1 MKTKRL
7 LWAVNEVTT
16 LLIDPK
22 DLIEQVWLGEGTT
35 LAIEGELSAEQQAH
49 ILEKLKEKEDQ
60 GDTDIRWMSED
71 EFQEILEEMGI
82 AASVSV
88 ADDWIDPDEN
98 VILFSLEELSFCKP
112 SELEKTK
119 VYEWWNGSNWK
130 RVILEPYMDET
141 VVEITEKS
149 VCLDEWDGRN
159 WQTGGT
165 GLHQYVH
172 KVITIDGEEVED
184 MFLLV
189 HSSQWQGS
197 HQTGEILTVNEVRNH
212 LKEIGRD
219 VEKYMY
225 EVGSLSGE

>member
-1 MKTKRL
+1 MKTKKL
-7 LWAVNEVTT
+7 LWKISEETT

-22 DLIEQVWLGEGTT
+22 EVSEQVYLGGAFLE
-35 LAIEGELSAEQQAH
+35 INDELSTEQQEF
-49 ILEKLKEKEDQ
+49 ILEKLREKEEQ
-60 GDTDIRWMSED
+60 GELDVRWMSDD
-71 EFQEILEEMGI
+71 EFQEVLEEIGI
-82 AASVSV
+82 DVFVSV
-88 ADDWIDPDEN
+88 ADEWIDPDEN
-98 VILFSLEELSFCKP
+98 VILFSREELSFWKP

-119 VYEWWNGSNWK
+119 VYEWWDGSNWE
-130 RVILEPYMDET
+130 RVILEAYMDET

-159 WQTGGT
+159 WQTRGM
-165 GLHQYVH
+165 GLHEYVH

-189 HSSQWQGS
+189 NTSQWQGS
-197 HQTGEILTVNEVRNH
+197 HPTGEILTVDEVRDH

>member
-1 MKTKRL
+1 MKTKKL
-7 LWAVNEVTT
+7 LWKISEETT

-22 DLIEQVWLGEGTT
+22 EVGEQVYLGGAFFE
-35 LAIEGELSAEQQAH
+35 IDDELSTEQQEF
-49 ILEKLKEKEDQ
+49 ILEKLREKEEQ
-60 GDTDIRWMSED
+60 GDLNIRWMNAD
-71 EFQEILEEMGI
+71 EFQEILEEIGI
-82 AASVSV
+82 DVSVGV

-98 VILFSLEELSFCKP
+98 VILFSREDLLFYKP
-112 SELEKTK
+112 SELETTR

-130 RVILEPYMDET
+130 RIILELHMYET

-159 WQTGGT
+159 WQTGGM
-165 GLHQYVH
+165 GLHENVH

-189 HSSQWQGS
+189 NTSQWQGS
-197 HQTGEILTVNEVRNH
+197 HPTGEILTVDEVRNH

>member
-1 MKTKRL
+1 MKTKKL
-7 LWAVNEVTT
+7 LWKISEETT

-22 DLIEQVWLGEGTT
+22 EVSEQVYLGG
-35 LAIEGELSAEQQAH
+35 AFFIFDDELNAEQQTL
-49 ILEKLKEKEDQ
+49 IIEKLKQ
-60 GDTDIRWMSED
+60 GDTDIRWMSPD
-71 EFQEILEEMGI
+71 EFQEIIEEIGI
-82 AASVSV
+82 DVSVSV
-88 ADDWIDPDEN
+88 ADEWINPDEN
-98 VILFSLEELSFCKP
+98 VILFSREELSFWKP

-119 VYEWWNGSNWK
+119 VYEWWDGSNWE

-159 WQTGGT
+159 WQTGGM
-165 GLHQYVH
+165 GLHEYVH

-189 HSSQWQGS
+189 NTSQWQGS
-197 HQTGEILTVNEVRNH
+197 HPTCEILTVDEVRNH